1 MPDEPLSPGMPAR
14 APEPDEPLGTPVS
27 VPEPDGQPRNL
38 EDLDSHDAG
47 TVMRAAA
54 RQVKI
59 LTHAATRYQ
68 RYVRLLFT
76 TVALVVLLVG
86 GLGGLF
92 YLQHRAQLA
101 ACGNGNNYRAAQVR
115 IWDQFI
121 RLATQGNHDPKAL
134 AAARSFEAFI
144 AKTDAPNNCARLYP
158 FPW

>member
-1 MPDEPLSPGMPAR
+1 MPDELLSPDT
-14 APEPDEPLGTPVS
+14 APEPG
-27 VPEPDGQPRNL
+27 GQPRNL
-38 EDLDSHDAG
+38 EDLDSHDTG

-59 LTHAATRYQ
+59 LTHAAERYQ

-76 TVALVVLLVG
+76 TVALVVLIVG
-86 GLGGLF
+86 GLAGLF

-115 IWDQFI
+115 IWDEFI
-121 RLATQGNHDPKAL
+121 ALATQGNHDPKAL
-134 AAARSFEAFI
+134 ATARSFEAFI
-144 AKTDAPNNCARLYP
+144 TKTDAPNDCGKLYP